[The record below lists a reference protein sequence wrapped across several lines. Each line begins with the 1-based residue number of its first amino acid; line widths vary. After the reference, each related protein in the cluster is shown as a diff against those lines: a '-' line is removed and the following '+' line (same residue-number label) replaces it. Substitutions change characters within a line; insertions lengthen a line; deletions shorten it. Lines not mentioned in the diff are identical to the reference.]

1 MKTTSWQQGYI
12 LIEKMTAVVASGF
25 AAALQVPEIMIRSDQ
40 EQLAA
45 VKQDIENLIQA
56 LNLYRQDNQRYPVT
70 EQGLQALVSQPA
82 ITPLPANWKSG
93 GYMEHLPSDP
103 WGHPYQYLNPGVRG
117 DMEIYSLGADD
128 ALNSDDSDTDIRLL
142 VAPGSR

>member
-1 MKTTSWQQGYI
+1 MKTTNWQQGYT

-25 AAALQVPEIMIRSDQ
+25 ASALQVPEIMIRSDQ

-45 VKQDIENLIQA
+45 VKQDIANLIQA

-128 ALNSDDSDTDIRLL
+128 VLNSDDIDTDIRLL
-142 VAPGSR
+142 VTPGSW

>member
-1 MKTTSWQQGYI
+1 MKTTSRQLGYT

-25 AAALQVPEIMIRSDQ
+25 AAALQVPENMIRSDQ

-93 GYMEHLPSDP
+93 GYMGNLPSDP

-128 ALNSDDSDTDIRLL
+128 VLNSDDSDTDIRLL
-142 VAPGSR
+142 VAPGSW

>member
-1 MKTTSWQQGYI
+1 MKTARSQQEYT
-12 LIEKMTAVVASGF
+12 LIEKITAVVAGGF
-25 AAALQVPEIMIRSDQ
+25 AAALQLPENMIRSDQ

-45 VKQDIENLIQA
+45 VKLDIENLMQA

-93 GYMEHLPSDP
+93 GYMEHLPCDP

-128 ALNSDDSDTDIRLL
+128 VLNSDDIDTDIRLL
-142 VAPGSR
+142 VTPGSW